1 VSSASS
7 ESNNSNKLIIAI
19 DGPSGSGKSSVSRAV
34 AKQLGLSYLDTGA
47 MYRAMT
53 WWVLEK
59 GIDPIDGEMVF
70 DVAKVAKIIPGTDPS
85 NPTIHVGDVDVSGP
99 IRGDLVTGAVSAVS
113 AVPEVR
119 GLLVELQREISKDAP
134 KGIVVEGRDIGSV
147 VLPDASLKLYIT
159 ANPEARAA
167 RRAAENGQDVS
178 ATQEKLVKRD
188 QADSTRKVSPLEM
201 AADAM
206 LLDTTHMNLDE
217 VVDHVL
223 DLVKGLS
230 DAFK

>member
-1 VSSASS
+1 MSSANSD
-7 ESNNSNKLIIAI
+7 SNRLIIAI
-19 DGPSGSGKSSVSRAV
+19 DGPSGSGKSSVAKAV

-59 GIDPIDGEMVF
+59 GVDPIDGEMVF
-70 DVAKVAKIIPGTDPS
+70 DVAKVAQIIPGTDPN

-99 IRGDLVTGAVSAVS
+99 IRGDLVTGAVSSVS

-119 GLLVELQREISKDAP
+119 ALLVELQREISANAP

-159 ANPEARAA
+159 ADPEARAA
-167 RRAAENGQDVS
+167 RRAAENGQDVN
-178 ATQEKLVKRD
+178 ATQEKLIKRD
-188 QADSTRKVSPLEM
+188 QADSTRKVSPLEI
-201 AADAM
+201 APDAT

-223 DLVKGLS
+223 GLIKGLAN
-230 DAFK
+230 DN

>member
-1 VSSASS
+1 MSSASS

-159 ANPEARAA
+159 ADPEARAA

-178 ATQEKLVKRD
+178 TTQEKLVKRD

-223 DLVKGLS
+223 GLVKGLS

>member
-1 VSSASS
+1 MSSASS

-159 ANPEARAA
+159 ADPEARAA

-223 DLVKGLS
+223 GLVKGLS
-230 DAFK
+230 DDN

>member
-1 VSSASS
+1 MSSANSD
-7 ESNNSNKLIIAI
+7 SNRLIIAI
-19 DGPSGSGKSSVSRAV
+19 DGPSGSGKSSVAKAV

-47 MYRAMT
+47 MYRGMT

-59 GIDPIDGEMVF
+59 GVDPIDGEMVF
-70 DVAKVAKIIPGTDPS
+70 DVAKVAQIIPGTDPN

-99 IRGDLVTGAVSAVS
+99 IRGDLVTGAVSSVS

-119 GLLVELQREISKDAP
+119 ALLVELQREISANAP

-159 ANPEARAA
+159 ADPEARAA
-167 RRAAENGQDVS
+167 RRAAENGQDVN
-178 ATQEKLVKRD
+178 ATQEKLIKRD
-188 QADSTRKVSPLEM
+188 QADSTRKVSPLEI
-201 AADAM
+201 APDAT

-223 DLVKGLS
+223 GLIKGLAN
-230 DAFK
+230 DN

>member
-1 VSSASS
+1 MSSASS

-159 ANPEARAA
+159 ADPEARAA
-167 RRAAENGQDVS
+167 RRAA
-178 ATQEKLVKRD
+178 
-188 QADSTRKVSPLEM
+188 
-201 AADAM
+201 
-206 LLDTTHMNLDE
+206 
-217 VVDHVL
+217 
-223 DLVKGLS
+223 
-230 DAFK
+230 

>member
-1 VSSASS
+1 MSSASS
-7 ESNNSNKLIIAI
+7 ESNKLVIAI
-19 DGPSGSGKSSVSRAV
+19 DGPSGSGKSSVAKAV
-34 AKQLGLSYLDTGA
+34 AKQLSLSYLDTGA

-134 KGIVVEGRDIGSV
+134 NGIVVEGRDITTV
-147 VLPDASLKLYIT
+147 VLPDAQVKIFLT
-159 ANPEARAA
+159 ARPEIRAL
-167 RRAAENGQDVS
+167 RRAKEDTGSAEASSQEVK
-178 ATQEKLVKRD
+178 ATQAALERRD
-188 QADSTRKVSPLEM
+188 HLDSTRAASPLTQSQE
-201 AADAM
+201 AYE
-206 LLDTTHMNLDE
+206 LDTSDLTLDQVIAE
-217 VVDHVL
+217 VI
-223 DLVKGLS
+223 S
-230 DAFK
+230 RAQAAS

>member
-1 VSSASS
+1 MSSASS
-7 ESNNSNKLIIAI
+7 ESNSSNKLIIAI

-34 AKQLGLSYLDTGA
+34 AEQLGLSYLDTGA

-159 ANPEARAA
+159 ADPEARAA

-178 ATQEKLVKRD
+178 TTQEKLVKRD

-223 DLVKGLS
+223 GLIKGLA
-230 DAFK
+230 DDN

>member
-1 VSSASS
+1 MSSASS
-7 ESNNSNKLIIAI
+7 ESNKLVIAI
-19 DGPSGSGKSSVSRAV
+19 DGPSGSGKSSVAKAV
-34 AKQLGLSYLDTGA
+34 AKQLSLSYLDTGA

-59 GIDPIDGEMVF
+59 GVDPIDGEMVF
-70 DVAKVAKIIPGTDPS
+70 DVAKVAKIIPGTDPG
-85 NPTIHVGDVDVSGP
+85 NPTIHVGDTDVSGP
-99 IRGDLVTGAVSAVS
+99 IRGDLVTSAVSAVS

-119 GLLVELQREISKDAP
+119 TLLVELQRDISKNAP
-134 KGIVVEGRDIGSV
+134 NGIVVEGRDIGSV

-159 ANPEARAA
+159 ADPEARAA

-178 ATQEKLVKRD
+178 STQEKLIKRD

-201 AADAM
+201 APDAT

-217 VVDHVL
+217 VVDQVL
-223 DLVKGLS
+223 GLIKGLS
-230 DAFK
+230 NDN

>member
-159 ANPEARAA
+159 ADPEARAA

-178 ATQEKLVKRD
+178 TTQEKLVKRD

-223 DLVKGLS
+223 GLVKGLS

>member
-159 ANPEARAA
+159 ADPEARAA

-223 DLVKGLS
+223 GLVKGLS
-230 DAFK
+230 DDFK

>member
-1 VSSASS
+1 MSSANSD
-7 ESNNSNKLIIAI
+7 SNKLIIAI
-19 DGPSGSGKSSVSRAV
+19 DGPSGSGKSSVAKAV

-70 DVAKVAKIIPGTDPS
+70 DVAKAAQIIPGTDPG
-85 NPTIHVGDVDVSGP
+85 NPTIQVGDTDVSGP

-119 GLLVELQREISKDAP
+119 ALLVELQREISASAP

-159 ANPEARAA
+159 ADPEARAA
-167 RRAAENGQDVS
+167 RRAAENGQDVGS
-178 ATQEKLVKRD
+178 TQEKLIKRD

-201 AADAM
+201 ATDAT

-223 DLVKGLS
+223 GLIKGLS
-230 DAFK
+230 NDNE